1 MTDTLICS
9 SAAVPVNPT
18 VWPDCGRDLPIRAET
33 SPLNLSNLLIG
44 QKLESSF
51 LKTCRASSAAVTAVA
66 ILPDSYRSCADGKSN
81 LPKTAGGNAYSLPT
95 HPDVSEWRGEYLTL
109 NIPEFPN
116 FQGRFRSD
124 GDVSSL
130 SDILITGSIPQK
142 YYLTAKCAVG
152 ILRRAERRGK
162 DLPPILKAALI
173 RQSRLTANA

>member
-18 VWPDCGRDLPIRAET
+18 VWPGSEKDLPTRAET
-33 SPLNLSNLLIG
+33 SPLNLSNWLIG
-44 QKLESSF
+44 QAQGFLS
-51 LKTCRASSAAVTAVA
+51 LKTCRVSSAAVTAAA
-66 ILPDSYRSCADGKSN
+66 ILPDSYRSCADGKSS
-81 LPKTAGGNAYSLPT
+81 LPKTAGENAESSPT
-95 HPDVSEWRGEYLTL
+95 RPDVSGWRGEYLTL

-130 SDILITGSIPQK
+130 SDILITGSIPPK